1 MSWFY
6 RAPVR
11 LTRTPWKNC
20 LWKPAAR
27 AGKGALVSA
36 SKPRQ
41 FAGQAPRQSM
51 LDLHL
56 SDQDIRQIRA
66 HGLTMEQVREQLHF
80 FAQPPRLS
88 RLGRAATV
96 SDGIHRIHPADLDG
110 YLNRQAEAARQGR
123 FSKFVPASGGATRM
137 FELLLHYF
145 YHVDKDLKTVVD
157 CELEQGIHRAREFL
171 VFHDCLPQFAF
182 FRDLEAIMAANGNN
196 LEDLLGARRYREVL
210 KQILTETGLFYQD
223 LPKALIKFH
232 AYGEES
238 RTPLEEHL
246 VEAAAYVQDRDGRC
260 LVHLTILPRHRQ
272 LFERLLALVQP
283 SLEERFG
290 CRFTV
295 DFSFQHPSTD
305 TLAADA
311 DNRPFRDNRGHL
323 VFRPGG
329 HGALLENLKE
339 LQGDLVYIKN
349 IDNVV
354 PDRLKE
360 PTILWKKI
368 LGGLLVDLQEQV
380 HQHLRQLGQNSG
392 DRSALEGAVEF
403 ARNSLAL
410 AIPPRILEWPQD
422 LARDFLAR
430 ALNRPLRVCGV
441 VENQGEP
448 GGAPFWVQEADG
460 SLSLQIVE
468 KAQADLSDP
477 EQQAVWETATHFNP
491 VDLVCALRD
500 DQGVPYDLSRY
511 VNHEAVFISR
521 KSLEGRELKALEL
534 PGLWNGAMAR
544 WLTVFVEVPITTFN
558 PVKTVFDLLRPE
570 HQPEENL
577 SRL

>member
-1 MSWFY
+1 
-6 RAPVR
+6 
-11 LTRTPWKNC
+11 
-20 LWKPAAR
+20 
-27 AGKGALVSA
+27 
-36 SKPRQ
+36 
-41 FAGQAPRQSM
+41 
-51 LDLHL
+51 
-56 SDQDIRQIRA
+56 
-66 HGLTMEQVREQLHF
+66 
-80 FAQPPRLS
+80 
-88 RLGRAATV
+88 
-96 SDGIHRIHPADLDG
+96 
-110 YLNRQAEAARQGR
+110 
-123 FSKFVPASGGATRM
+123 
-137 FELLLHYF
+137 
-145 YHVDKDLKTVVD
+145 
-157 CELEQGIHRAREFL
+157 
-171 VFHDCLPQFAF
+171 
-182 FRDLEAIMAANGNN
+182 MAANGNN
-196 LEDLLGARRYREVL
+196 LEDLLGARRYREIM
-210 KQILTETGLFYQD
+210 KQILTEAGLFYQD

-232 AYGEES
+232 AYGKES

-260 LVHLTILPRHRQ
+260 QVHLTILPRHRQ

-290 CRFTV
+290 CRFRV